1 MPETS
6 LVKFLENVLIFRV
19 ALLLLDRTADF
30 HSIYKR
36 MMSDLTLASDFL
48 FEVLYFVSVLFSFAW
63 CALWSLEK
71 LASMS
76 SAVSFTDPL
85 FLGMGT
91 RGRKRKKKPKEK
103 KNEIWSCFS
112 CYVAFRCPIFEQGVH
127 FFSMCLPDFVTI
139 YEDMF

>member
-1 MPETS
+1 
-6 LVKFLENVLIFRV
+6 
-19 ALLLLDRTADF
+19 
-30 HSIYKR
+30 
-36 MMSDLTLASDFL
+36 MSDLTLASDFL

-91 RGRKRKKKPKEK
+91 RGKKKKKKNLRKKKMKSGLVFHVTWHSDVQFLNKE
-103 KNEIWSCFS
+103 
-112 CYVAFRCPIFEQGVH
+112 YIFFPCVCQI
-127 FFSMCLPDFVTI
+127 L
-139 YEDMF
+139 

>member
-1 MPETS
+1 
-6 LVKFLENVLIFRV
+6 
-19 ALLLLDRTADF
+19 
-30 HSIYKR
+30 

-91 RGRKRKKKPKEK
+91 RGRKRKKKKPKEK